1 LGFTG
6 HLKKPIERKPF
17 IAAIAKYFTTKP
29 LDNSLTYSSSMGE
42 QQCLNINEVVDKA
55 EKSLSQVDLSD
66 LIAEFKSNLSNDKR
80 DLVFYSDND
89 DLKNIASLAHRLAG
103 AAQMFGFVELNQAA
117 QELEAIIKK
126 ESMIDKANHLITS
139 ELIHCLVDE
148 ITLIEL

>member
-29 LDNSLTYSSSMGE
+29 LDNSLTYSSSMGD

-55 EKSLSQVDLSD
+55 EESLSQVDLSD
-66 LIAEFKSNLSNDKR
+66 LIAEFKSNLSNVKR
-80 DLVFYSDND
+80 DLVFYNE

-117 QELEAIIKK
+117 QELEATIKK
-126 ESMIDKANHLITS
+126 ESMIDKANVLIIG

-148 ITLIEL
+148 ITLIEQE